1 MVTSLKII
9 RLSEYGPATIGVK
22 VTATRQTL
30 PRANNIPGA
39 QVDRALS
46 MLKPVPDAKWIAL
59 IIAATLFLAGFPM
72 FTNRTTLVLPALAR
86 PKLTC
91 CVIDNAPIGVGVGVG
106 VAVVV
111 IVTVAIAV

>member
-1 MVTSLKII
+1 M
-9 RLSEYGPATIGVK
+9 GVK

-30 PRANNIPGA
+30 PRANNIPAA

-46 MLKPVPDAKWIAL
+46 MVKPVPDTKWIAL
-59 IIAATLFLAGFPM
+59 IIAAALFRAGFPM
-72 FTNRTTLVLPALAR
+72 FTNRTTLVLPALTR

-111 IVTVAIAV
+111 RVAIAV